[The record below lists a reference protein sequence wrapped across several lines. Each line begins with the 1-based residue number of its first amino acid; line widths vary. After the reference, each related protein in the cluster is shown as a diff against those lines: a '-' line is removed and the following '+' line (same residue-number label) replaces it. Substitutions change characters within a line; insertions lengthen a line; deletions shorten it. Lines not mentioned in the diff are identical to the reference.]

1 MKQSEIQN
9 SVPQTPAHFVRRM
22 DETLERIEHMN
33 ANHKPAKRPAR
44 TLLIAAIIAVLL
56 AGTAVAVGQAL
67 GIFEMMTLKPL
78 EGAEKIIQTN
88 VGQTDGTHGRI
99 TIEEAA
105 YSGRGLSLLV
115 HTEAR
120 DGYSCQFPG
129 LAELNAE
136 FMYTGWF
143 SDKSI
148 ESHDGGTYYMSYTV
162 AGEQPDILEGAITAS
177 IVREENERVT
187 VMEELRVPFRLARA
201 STDSAKLVPLNE
213 GEQWQLLSAELTF
226 GELFATFEVRY
237 LCAVNEIDGMGV
249 DIYVLDADGNL
260 LEDGGARGFSEESDD
275 GVIIHGWTKELQSF
289 ETIPEKLI
297 LQPKVIGED
306 RRLDPIECAVMLK
319 GT

>member
-1 MKQSEIQN
+1 
-9 SVPQTPAHFVRRM
+9 
-22 DETLERIEHMN
+22 MN
-33 ANHKPAKRPAR
+33 HTQRKSRNTAR
-44 TLLIAAIIAVLL
+44 TLLIAAMITILL
-56 AGTAVAVGQAL
+56 AGTAFAVGRVF
-67 GIFEMMTLKPL
+67 GIFELMTLRPL
-78 EGAEKIIQTN
+78 DGAEEIIHTN
-88 VGQTDGTHGRI
+88 VGQVQGEYGTV

-115 HTEAR
+115 HTQAR
-120 DGYSCQFPG
+120 DGYSYQFPG
-129 LAELNAE
+129 LTELNTE

-148 ESHDGGTYYMSYTV
+148 ETLDGGTYYMSYTV
-162 AGEQPDILEGAITAS
+162 AGEQPDILEGTIAAS

-201 STDSAKLVPLNE
+201 SAGSAKLVPLNE

-237 LCAVNEIDGMGV
+237 LCAVNEIDDMGV

-260 LEDGGARGFSEESDD
+260 LEDSGARGFSEDGDD
-275 GVIIHGWTKELQSF
+275 GAIIHGWTKELQSF

-306 RRLDPIECAVMLK
+306 RRLDPIECAVMPN
-319 GT
+319 